1 MRLDLRNYDTGWGE
15 LLCFVAAWAV
25 GLGAVWID
33 SHSGPQPT
41 NKVAASS
48 VRPIGALI
56 D

>member
-1 MRLDLRNYDTGWGE
+1 MRLDLRNDTGWGE

-33 SHSGPQPT
+33 YNSGPQPT
-41 NKVAASS
+41 NKIAASS
-48 VRPIGALI
+48 VRSANTPI

>member
-1 MRLDLRNYDTGWGE
+1 MRLDLRKYDTGWGE

-25 GLGAVWID
+25 GLGAMWVD
-33 SHSGPQPT
+33 YHSGPQPT

-48 VRPIGALI
+48 VRSANAPI